1 MKRKGYHDSLILTL
15 PSPPLP
21 SPRVWKFYQPH
32 PLPGSSVFRC
42 TTTELKGVF
51 SLSCK
56 RVKTNIIVLN
66 ESSMLGFAR
75 LLERFKKLDYF
86 LGLSVSLT
94 VWSWVNKHEK
104 KNHSL
109 DLSFLHLSNCSCHLH
124 ENIYNSTVFKTKF
137 VWYWCQRVSLRHCA
151 DLNRASN
158 NLCTQRTSTN
168 DSTVYFKITG
178 NAKRALL

>member
-1 MKRKGYHDSLILTL
+1 MHHHWAQRSL
-15 PSPPLP
+15 
-21 SPRVWKFYQPH
+21 
-32 PLPGSSVFRC
+32 
-42 TTTELKGVF
+42 
-51 SLSCK
+51 SLSCT

-66 ESSMLGFAR
+66 ESSMLSFAR
-75 LLERFKKLDYF
+75 LLERFKKLDFF

-109 DLSFLHLSNCSCHLH
+109 DLSFLHLSNCSCHLY
-124 ENIYNSTVFKTKF
+124 EKIWYSTVFKTKF

-151 DLNRASN
+151 DLNCANN